1 MGIIIII
8 GSSRPP
14 QTPPPPRVENRTLWR
29 NLGPKHKPRNLTGEM
44 AKLKV
49 RQIQHIPLFDFLQST
64 PACIFGAMVIFKP
77 KDGEIAC
84 CIAGKQEL
92 IDEINQSGM
101 VGKPLEKLTF

>member
-1 MGIIIII
+1 MPTSCEHVGCTYGAITNWATFARELNLP
-8 GSSRPP
+8 GAR
-14 QTPPPPRVENRTLWR
+14 QT
-29 NLGPKHKPRNLTGEM
+29 
-44 AKLKV
+44 
-49 RQIQHIPLFDFLQST
+49 QHIPLFDFQKST